1 MRSQTPFLTEKK
13 RICDRKFVR
22 SSDIGR
28 VASGR
33 KYLELTV
40 SLIHM
45 TSFSLYFFQKFGDET
60 DADFGGGVYYLSATR
75 RATIQS
81 NCCAQSFTH
90 WRTARK
96 QENWNSERAILRYYP
111 QFGGGQLN
119 GDLAVSVSHILC
131 LVNAP
136 KQALRYPDPEEVAL
150 VSQSSCCWYQGKHST
165 LSKRK
170 DNWIG

>member
-60 DADFGGGVYYLSATR
+60 DADFGGAYISLLPDELR
-75 RATIQS
+75 S
-81 NCCAQSFTH
+81 NPIVARSPSLTGELHANRKIEIPSAQS
-90 WRTARK
+90 
-96 QENWNSERAILRYYP
+96 
-111 QFGGGQLN
+111 
-119 GDLAVSVSHILC
+119 
-131 LVNAP
+131 
-136 KQALRYPDPEEVAL
+136 
-150 VSQSSCCWYQGKHST
+150 
-165 LSKRK
+165 
-170 DNWIG
+170 